1 MENKAYIGDDVNGR
15 AVKVLGITASHDLQ
29 PQAAQQVC
37 FKLLKRSVSGVD

>member
-15 AVKVLGITASHDLQ
+15 AVKVLGITASHE